1 MVALWQKSIAAAEE
15 LDTPLVVV
23 HRDILSQNIED
34 MADFAKK
41 HGVMLRPHLKTHK
54 TLEIARLQQE
64 HGAVGL
70 TCAKTG
76 EAEVFLEAGFTDL
89 LIAFPLVGPAKQR
102 RLFDLIARFPQ
113 AKIATLVDSPE
124 LAGEL
129 SAHAAQRGVILP
141 VWVKVDSGLRRVGVL
156 PGAPAVELARQA
168 ASLPALQYEG
178 LLTHAGHSYGAS
190 SPEQVREIGLQEA
203 ECLLNSAQELPAGAG
218 GISVGSTPTVRV
230 SGAVPGVTEIR
241 PGNYVFC
248 DATQVRLG
256 VATPE
261 RCALRVFARIVSRPA
276 PDRLVIDAGAKTL
289 ALDKGAHGTDAVA
302 GFGLIVGHE
311 DAVIERL
318 SEEHG
323 VIRIPEASPLQA
335 GDLLEIIPNHSCPV
349 ANLTDELFVLDESGH
364 TETWQ
369 VVARGKTR

>member
-1 MVALWQKSIAAAEE
+1 MAALWQTSIATAEE

-23 HRDILSQNIED
+23 HRDILRKNIAD

-41 HGVMLRPHLKTHK
+41 HGVLLRPHLKTHK
-54 TLEIARLQQE
+54 TLEIARQQLE

-70 TCAKTG
+70 TCAKLG

-89 LIAFPLVGPAKQR
+89 LIAFPLVGQAKQR
-102 RLFDLIARFPQ
+102 RLFDLIAHFPH
-113 AKIATLVDSPE
+113 AKIATLADSRE

-129 SAHAAQRGVILP
+129 SAQAAQRGVILP

-156 PGAPAVELARQA
+156 PGAPAVELAQQVE
-168 ASLPALQYEG
+168 SLPGLQYEG

-203 ECLLNSAQELPAGAG
+203 ECLLDSARKLPAGAG
-218 GISVGSTPTVRV
+218 GVSVGSTPTVRV

-256 VATPE
+256 VTTPE

-302 GFGLIVGHE
+302 GYGLIVGYE

-323 VIRIPEASPLQA
+323 VIRIPAASPLQA

-349 ANLTDELFVLDESGH
+349 ANLTDELFVLDDRGR

-369 VVARGKTR
+369 VAARGKTR